1 MINKIVNGRTVSWIF
16 LDFQCQL
23 IGSLIQYNLH
33 LKLFSNTEFEVYQ
46 LNEPDEALVTIF
58 WSKAAIKSPKIIPRI
73 S

>member
-58 WSKAAIKSPKIIPRI
+58 WSKAAINSSKINTRI